1 MKKSEAKR
9 YNVIRNESKMILERG
24 EKMKVDESKLEL
36 VMARACMN
44 PADLA
49 IKAGLPRPTLD
60 K

>member
-1 MKKSEAKR
+1 
-9 YNVIRNESKMILERG
+9 
-24 EKMKVDESKLEL
+24 MKVDESKLEF